1 MGVFWLLIFLLTI
14 LVGFVDVILLVLSLF
29 IKKLKTKRKLLLAI
43 WGISFVLFWVSAF
56 LCGAKIEEK
65 EENSSTEVVQDDNL
79 ENETELPEPSEIEEN
94 IGKQEE
100 PEVPKESDPEVPEV
114 EEEKEDSVEEI
125 IYEYD
130 VLQKLFM
137 EITVDTTPQ
146 ELETLIAENNLFY
159 TIGEY
164 NQSGL
169 NGAAHQY
176 VIAYTEGASQQ
187 KYADSGDYLEVS
199 FDNGNGDK
207 LKFAHYVK
215 ADSLGYT
222 AFFYN
227 YGVWWKFDVTNAE
240 DYSGYYIIDSFGD
253 NKGIVLK
260 YTNGNE
266 RETNYYKYNSAEE
279 VINKILE
286 RNME

>member
-14 LVGFVDVILLVLSLF
+14 PVGFVDVILLVFSLF
-29 IKKLKTKRKLLLAI
+29 IKKLKTKRKLLFAI

-79 ENETELPEPSEIEEN
+79 ENETELPEPSEIEET
-94 IGKQEE
+94 IEKQEE
-100 PEVPKESDPEVPEV
+100 PEVPELK
-114 EEEKEDSVEEI
+114 EEKAVSVEEI

-137 EITVDTTPQ
+137 AITVDTTPQ
-146 ELETLIAENNLFY
+146 ELEALIAENNLFY

-169 NGAAHQY
+169 KGAAHTY
-176 VIAYTEGASQQ
+176 KIAYTEGASHQ

-199 FDNGNGDK
+199 FDNGNDDK

-215 ADSLGYT
+215 ADSIDYT
-222 AFFYN
+222 ALFYN
-227 YGVWWKFDVTNAE
+227 YGVWWDFDVTNAE
-240 DYSGYYIIDSFGD
+240 DYSGYYINDSFGD
-253 NKGIVLK
+253 DKGIVLK